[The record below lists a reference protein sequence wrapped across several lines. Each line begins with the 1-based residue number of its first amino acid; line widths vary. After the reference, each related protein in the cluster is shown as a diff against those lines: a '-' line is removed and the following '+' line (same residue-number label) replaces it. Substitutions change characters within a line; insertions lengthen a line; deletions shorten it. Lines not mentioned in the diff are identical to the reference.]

1 MSFSNDN
8 NNNNLLFLS
17 FNFTYVL
24 LLTTGTITLIEALRT
39 KNTLIRHIMN
49 LETIIS
55 LVAGY
60 FYSIFIEEIN
70 QQTIDWKKLVLTRY
84 QDWFISTPLMLLT
97 LCLVLGMNT
106 NKTLSLREYLLIL
119 ICNYSMLLCGYYGET
134 HELNRHLSCLLGFV
148 FFTIMFGYIYCLFF
162 SNNNKFRFQNYILY
176 FYYLFVWSLYG
187 CVFLLQ
193 EEEKNICYNILDFV
207 AKCFIG
213 ISLWA
218 YYIDI
223 FSWK

>member
-1 MSFSNDN
+1 MSFFILS
-8 NNNNLLFLS
+8 LS
-17 FNFTYVL
+17 FHFTYLL

-39 KNTLIRHIMN
+39 ENPLIRHIMN

-70 QQTIDWKKLVLTRY
+70 KTTIDWKKLVLTRY
-84 QDWFISTPLMLLT
+84 QDWLISTPLMLLT

-106 NKTLSLREYLLIL
+106 GRKSLSLREYLLIL
-119 ICNYSMLLCGYYGET
+119 LCNYSMLLCGYYGET
-134 HELNRHLSCLLGFV
+134 HKLNKPLSCLLGFV
-148 FFTIMFGYIYCLFF
+148 FFTILFGYIYYLFF
-162 SNNNKFRFQNYILY
+162 FNNNKFRFQNYILY

-193 EEEKNICYNILDFV
+193 EKEKNICYNILDFV

-223 FSWK
+223 FCW